1 MIRFFLGLV
10 FRGQT
15 GEPELFTNCTVFPNF
30 DFFRDL

>member
-15 GEPELFTNCTVFPNF
+15 AEPEVAYPCSTMYDMTHLF
-30 DFFRDL
+30 

>member
-15 GEPELFTNCTVFPNF
+15 GEPELFTNCSAIVFPVNF
-30 DFFRDL
+30 D